1 MIRTRAWARTWTAL
15 RAAMGLLILAAIVT
29 QAVRSI
35 QLAVE
40 NGRDVGLTLAN
51 FFSYFTILS
60 NVGSVIVLLW
70 AAVWFWMRGRD
81 RVWEP
86 RALGLAL
93 ASVTTYMIVTGV
105 VYNVLLRDIVLAPG
119 TTVWWTNEVLH
130 VVGPLFLLLDLFL
143 GPRRRCL
150 GWGAIAVVLIFPLAW
165 VTYTLLRGEA
175 VVNPVTGEHWWYPY
189 PFLNPHLVGSLAVW
203 MYVVAIAV
211 GLGVVAAGVVW
222 VSRRRGNVP

>member
-29 QAVRSI
+29 QAVRTI
-35 QLAVE
+35 QIAVE
-40 NGRDVGLTLAN
+40 NGRDVAMTLAN
-51 FFSYFTILS
+51 FFSYFTILA
-60 NVGSVIVLLW
+60 NVGSVFVLLW

-86 RALGLAL
+86 RGIGLAL

-105 VYNVLLRDIVLAPG
+105 VYNVLLRDVVLAPG

-150 GWGAIAVVLIFPLAW
+150 GWGAIAV
-165 VTYTLLRGEA
+165 
-175 VVNPVTGEHWWYPY
+175 
-189 PFLNPHLVGSLAVW
+189 
-203 MYVVAIAV
+203 